1 MDNSR
6 PIRRPD
12 NLACKTL
19 IGLVLVVFLLT
30 AGIAL
35 AASYR
40 GNSNSKIFHHFG
52 CRHYNCKACT
62 VELKS
67 PKEAADKGFRPCKVC
82 KP

>member
-1 MDNSR
+1 MENNPSTVR
-6 PIRRPD
+6 PANPAFKI
-12 NLACKTL
+12 L
-19 IGLVLVVFLLT
+19 IGLVLVVFLMT
-30 AGIAL
+30 AGMAL

-40 GNSNSKIFHHFG
+40 GNSNSKVFHHSG